1 MAANPFDQFDAKASG
16 TNPFDQFDAPK
27 KAIKPRQPD
36 AFDNPN
42 MAADVP
48 WYENL
53 AAGAGKAVADAGRG
67 LGQLVGLTSQ
77 QDIDE
82 AKKRDAALMGTRA
95 GVTGNILGGAAMLAP
110 TALIPGAGTV
120 AGAGI
125 IGGVQGALLNGGS
138 LEERL
143 KEGALG
149 AAGGAVGAG
158 VANALGKVKFG
169 PSDAVKTLRGEGV
182 GITPGQNLGGL
193 FQRTEDKLTSIPLVG
208 DVIQNARNR
217 GVEDLNRA
225 ALARGSMPARGALP
239 AVNAGGEIGG
249 EGLSNLRTGLS
260 SAYDNVLAT
269 SNVNALDPAFV
280 NSVAAIRAKAQGLPA
295 DLAKEFDNVLERQIG
310 TRMGATGDLTG
321 KELKS
326 AVSAIRERAG
336 QFSGSGE
343 QFQRDLGV
351 NLKESANEL
360 MNLVRNSNPQNAA
373 ELNAIDKA
381 YGNFKIAQK
390 AASSVAA
397 DGGVFSPAQLH
408 SAVKGADK
416 TIGKRAF
423 SEGTARMQDLSA
435 AGKQVLSS
443 KTGDSG
449 TAGRLALALL
459 SSPLTLPAA
468 GVTALAYS
476 RPGQY
481 MINGAV
487 NGPRYLAEL
496 ARRGVAAN
504 PAYAGAAGMSLA
516 NLVR

>member
-1 MAANPFDQFDAKASG
+1 MGAFDDLLPQKSG
-16 TNPFDQFDAPK
+16 GSFNDLIPK
-27 KAIKPRQPD
+27 RKPD

-53 AAGAGKAVADAGRG
+53 AAGAGKDVADAGRG
-67 LGQLVGLTSQ
+67 LGQIVGLTSQ

-82 AKKRDAALMGTRA
+82 AKKRDAALMGTGA

-182 GITPGQNLGGL
+182 GITPGQNLGGM

-225 ALARGSMPARGALP
+225 ALSRGSMPARGALP

-280 NSVAAIRAKAQGLPA
+280 NSLAAIRAKAQGLPA
-295 DLAKEFDNVLERQIG
+295 DLAKDFDNVLQREIG
-310 TRMGATGDLTG
+310 TRMGANGDLTG
-321 KELKS
+321 ESLKK
-326 AVSAIRERAG
+326 AVSALRTRGGDMKNSTDI
-336 QFSGSGE
+336 
-343 QFQRDLGV
+343 FQRDLGV
-351 NLKESANEL
+351 NIKESAAEL
-360 MNLVRNSNPQNAA
+360 MNLVRSVNPQNAQ
-373 ELNAIDKA
+373 ELAAIDKA

-390 AASSVAA
+390 AAARVGAEE
-397 DGGVFSPAQLH
+397 GTFTPAQLH
-408 SAVKGADK
+408 SAVFAKDK
-416 TIGKRAF
+416 TLDKRAF
-423 SEGTARMQDLSA
+423 SEGTALMQDLSA
-435 AGKQVLSS
+435 PAKKVLAS

-449 TAGRLALALL
+449 TAGRMWLALL
-459 SSPLTLPAA
+459 ASGGTIIPAA
-468 GVTALAYS
+468 AATAAAYS

-481 MINGAV
+481 MINGVV